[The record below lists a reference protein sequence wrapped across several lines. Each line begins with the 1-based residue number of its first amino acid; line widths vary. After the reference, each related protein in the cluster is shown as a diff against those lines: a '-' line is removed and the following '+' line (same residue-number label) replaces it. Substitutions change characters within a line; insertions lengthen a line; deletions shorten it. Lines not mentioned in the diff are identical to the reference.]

1 MHFRWTS
8 SVGNP
13 LRSPGGGAKGWARC
27 AAAGLGLALLP
38 FMALTLVTEAPA
50 HASGTTL
57 YAYADGGLP
66 TAMVPPA
73 SCPSTTTTADQCT
86 LAEAL
91 TAAATGD
98 TIDLAT
104 PGTTPYY
111 GNWDVT
117 GHVTISAGVRGRQPD
132 PGRRWHKWWHV
143 PNGELRRACAQD
155 GGRERH
161 GQRHHH

>member
-50 HASGTTL
+50 GALRDDFVRLRQRRAHSDGTAGEL
-57 YAYADGGLP
+57 PVQRPSPPDGC
-66 TAMVPPA
+66 
-73 SCPSTTTTADQCT
+73 S

-91 TAAATGD
+91 TAAASGD

-104 PGTTPYY
+104 PGTTPYI
-111 GNWDVT
+111 GNWV
-117 GHVTISAGVRGRQPD
+117 I
-132 PGRRWHKWWHV
+132 
-143 PNGELRRACAQD
+143 LRRVLASVT
-155 GGRERH
+155 
-161 GQRHHH
+161 